1 MKDAVILYGTLGCH
15 LCEQAAAIIEF
26 AGATVSH
33 IDITDDDLLLE
44 RYGVRIPL
52 LRREDLGIELGWP
65 FDSDQVSN
73 FLS

>member
-1 MKDAVILYGTLGCH
+1 MTASVILYGTPGCH
-15 LCEQAAAIIEF
+15 LCEQAAAVIEL

-33 IDITDDDLLLE
+33 IDITDDDILLE

-65 FDSDQVSN
+65 FDSDQVSK